1 MSDSIGSRIKALR
14 KALKMTQTEFGERLS
29 VSIDVI
35 ANIEHERLA
44 RPEQKEPLY
53 KLICKEFNVRY
64 EWLTSGEGEMFI
76 VTKQSFVEKLSVEY
90 GLSFTAQKI
99 IECYL
104 QLDEQQRAA
113 VDDFIRSIAES
124 IVESPAESPGAVDEA
139 LDKTIAI
146 YRAADSQEHTE
157 HEIIKDGKETID
169 KLNQIPPVTN
179 KEDF

>member
-64 EWLTSGEGEMFI
+64 EWLTSGEGEMFV
-76 VTKQSFVEKLSVEY
+76 VTKQSFVEKLSAEY
-90 GLSFTAQKI
+90 GLSDTAQSI

-104 QLDEQQRAA
+104 NLGDEQRAV
-113 VDDFIRSIAES
+113 VDNFIKSVAES
-124 IVESPAESPGAVDEA
+124 ISQSSDGNSGAVDAA
-139 LDKTIAI
+139 LDKSISGAASQDNDI
-146 YRAADSQEHTE
+146 AADIKNTIQQTE
-157 HEIIKDGKETID
+157 AAFQ
-169 KLNQIPPVTN
+169 NVTR
-179 KEDF
+179 KK